1 MTSMGCVIP
10 KPVSIVIIGT
20 SAITSDLLMHALMR
34 HSGFVVY
41 GCARS
46 IEDAVRIVNGKRP
59 DIAVINAS
67 EENGTFSAIA
77 MLNELVKIKSP
88 VRSIVLSSQLTPEN
102 TVSYFRAQARGLVS
116 SVDTDFAV
124 LCKCIGCVSAGQV
137 WANSEQLDHLITSLV
152 PVRERKV
159 VNANGQAILSGR
171 EQEVL
176 HLLSEG
182 LSNREL
188 ASALKLSEHTIK
200 NHLFHIFDKLGVSTR
215 MEAALYSLSRR
226 DTPEYESKQQPGIPY
241 AVKRMA

>member
-1 MTSMGCVIP
+1 MNSMSCVIP

-20 SAITSDLLMHALMR
+20 SAITSDLLTHALMR
-34 HSGFVVY
+34 HPGFVVS
-41 GCARS
+41 GCSRS
-46 IEDAVRIVNGKRP
+46 IDEAVCIVTSKRP
-59 DIAVINAS
+59 DIALINAS
-67 EENGTFSAIA
+67 EESGIFSAIG
-77 MLNELVKIKSP
+77 MLNEFVKIKSP
-88 VRSIVLSSQLTPEN
+88 VRSIVLSPQLTPEN

-152 PVRERKV
+152 PARERKV
-159 VNANGQAILSGR
+159 VNSNGQAILSCR

-176 HLLSEG
+176 QLLSEG

-188 ASALKLSEHTIK
+188 ASALKLSEHTVK

-215 MEAALYSLSRR
+215 MEAALYSLNRQ
-226 DTPEYESKQQPGIPY
+226 DITEFESKQQPGIPY